1 MNEEAS
7 DKIFKITIAFLGFFP
22 RVWGF
27 WVFGSVFELSTY
39 LKNWRHS
46 QNQWRPWVPHQE
58 YKITLGNPKEGK
70 EVGEWMEKQLV
81 NKQLH
86 NLLEN

>member
-1 MNEEAS
+1 MKKQVINL
-7 DKIFKITIAFLGFFP
+7 KNNNCICLLLG
-22 RVWGF
+22 VWGS

-39 LKNWRHS
+39 LKNWRHP